1 MRLMLL
7 GMLFYACGDDTDFVS
22 TATKKPEKREVKKT
36 AVESLP
42 EPEETNKP
50 KPRTNCKLNTG
61 SELCPP
67 TCGEFFSNKN
77 VAIKNSWIE
86 KYKYQGQEYQDVLDD
101 LAFCSR
107 NKASCLDRQN
117 IIANKD
123 AYLKRWNDNLI
134 ELNKLEDRPQA
145 ACKFYYSQRAMLQ
158 EIKAFY
164 ESNCS
169 LPCD

>member
-86 KYKYQGQEYQDVLDD
+86 KSKYQGQEYQDVLDALSVCAKCRRD
-101 LAFCSR
+101 L
-107 NKASCLDRQN
+107 DYQN
-117 IIANKD
+117 MMDNKD
-123 AYLKRWNDNLI
+123 AFFRRWNDNVL
-134 ELNKLEDRPQA
+134 ELNRLADRPQA
-145 ACKFYYSQRAMLQ
+145 ACKFYYSQREMLR

-169 LPCD
+169 LPCY